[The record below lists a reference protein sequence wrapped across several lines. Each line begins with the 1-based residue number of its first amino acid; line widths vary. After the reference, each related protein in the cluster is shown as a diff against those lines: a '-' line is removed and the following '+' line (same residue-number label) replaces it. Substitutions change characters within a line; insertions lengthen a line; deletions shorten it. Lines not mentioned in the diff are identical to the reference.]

1 MGRADLRGLDV
12 PVGFRSP
19 YSSNKGVAER
29 EGQMVQ
35 RPRKPVGRGYTETF
49 QVTDSAGASELSRTL
64 EATWSEPSRGEG
76 GDALDDLLSGLG
88 QAYVDEGRVKWI
100 APSNLDAS
108 FREYLSQSVDEL
120 NKRLEAGE
128 LIVDEDGNI
137 RPPN

>member
-1 MGRADLRGLDV
+1 
-12 PVGFRSP
+12 
-19 YSSNKGVAER
+19 
-29 EGQMVQ
+29 MVQ
-35 RPRKPVGRGYTETF
+35 RPRKPVGKSYTQIFE
-49 QVTDSAGASELSRTL
+49 VTDSAGPSELSKTL
-64 EATWSEPSRGEG
+64 EATWSEPGRGEG
-76 GDALDDLLSGLG
+76 GDALDDLLSSLG

>member
-1 MGRADLRGLDV
+1 
-12 PVGFRSP
+12 
-19 YSSNKGVAER
+19 
-29 EGQMVQ
+29 MVQ